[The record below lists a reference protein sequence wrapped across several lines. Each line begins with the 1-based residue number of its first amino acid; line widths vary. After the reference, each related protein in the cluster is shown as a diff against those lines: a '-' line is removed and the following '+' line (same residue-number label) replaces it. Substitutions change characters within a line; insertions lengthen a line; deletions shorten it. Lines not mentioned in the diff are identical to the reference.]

1 MKAYANKAQLPALIL
16 SLGLAFVFLYAG
28 IASLLN
34 PLLWIGYLPQFMGN
48 FIALDVAIKFIAV
61 YEIALGLLLVSG
73 KYRKAAAALS
83 ALTLA
88 GIIVSSL
95 NQFVITFRDVGLLMM
110 AVALFLSSL
119 DGRLDNLRK

>member
-1 MKAYANKAQLPALIL
+1 MKGFADKKQLPALIL

-28 IASLLN
+28 VSSLMN
-34 PLLWIGYLPQFMGN
+34 PQLWISYLPQFMGN

-61 YEIALGLLLVSG
+61 YEIVLGLLLVSG
-73 KYRKAAAALS
+73 KFRKIAATLS

-95 NQFVITFRDVGLLMM
+95 DQFVITFRDVGLLLM
-110 AVALFLSSL
+110 AVALFFMDEESAWL
-119 DGRLDNLRK
+119 GP

>member
-1 MKAYANKAQLPALIL
+1 MKAYAHKAQLPALIL

-34 PLLWIGYLPQFMGN
+34 PLLWVGYLPQFMGN
-48 FIALDVAIKFIAV
+48 FIALDVAIKLIAV

-73 KYRKAAAALS
+73 KFRKVAAVLS
-83 ALTLA
+83 ALTLV

-95 NQFVITFRDVGLLMM
+95 NQFVITFRDVGLMLM
-110 AVALFLSSL
+110 AVALFFIV
-119 DGRLDNLRK
+119 DNH

>member
-1 MKAYANKAQLPALIL
+1 MKGFADKKQLPALIL

-28 IASLLN
+28 VASLMN
-34 PLLWIGYLPQFMGN
+34 PQLWASYLPQFMGN

-61 YEIALGLLLVSG
+61 YEIVLGLLLVSS
-73 KYRKAAAALS
+73 KFRKIAAALS

-110 AVALFLSSL
+110 AVALFFM
-119 DGRLDNLRK
+119 DEERTRID

>member
-28 IASLLN
+28 VASLLN

-61 YEIALGLLLVSG
+61 YEIILGLLLVSG
-73 KYRKAAAALS
+73 KFRKVAAALS
-83 ALTLA
+83 VLTLA

-95 NQFVITFRDVGLLMM
+95 NQFVITFRDIGLMLM
-110 AVALFLSSL
+110 AVALFFMEEEQGILIKH
-119 DGRLDNLRK
+119 N

>member
-1 MKAYANKAQLPALIL
+1 MKGFADKKQLPALIL

-28 IASLLN
+28 VASLMN
-34 PLLWIGYLPQFMGN
+34 PQLWASYLPQFMGN
-48 FIALDVAIKFIAV
+48 FIALDVAIKLIAV

-73 KYRKAAAALS
+73 KFRKIASALS

-110 AVALFLSSL
+110 AVALFFM
-119 DGRLDNLRK
+119 DEE

>member
-16 SLGLAFVFLYAG
+16 SLGLAFVFLYEG

-34 PLLWIGYLPQFMGN
+34 PLLWVSYLPQFMGN

-61 YEIALGLLLVSG
+61 YEIVLGLLLVSG
-73 KYRKAAAALS
+73 KFRKIAAALS

-95 NQFVITFRDVGLLMM
+95 NQFVITFRDVGLLLM
-110 AVALFLSSL
+110 AVALLFMDEEPVRFKL
-119 DGRLDNLRK
+119 

>member
-1 MKAYANKAQLPALIL
+1 MKGFTDRKQLPALIL
-16 SLGLAFVFLYAG
+16 SFGLAFVFLYAG

-34 PLLWIGYLPQFMGN
+34 PLLWVSYLPQFMGN
-48 FIALDVAIKFIAV
+48 FIALDVALRFIAV
-61 YEIALGLLLVSG
+61 YEIILGLLLVSG
-73 KYRKAAAALS
+73 KFRKVAAVLS

-110 AVALFLSSL
+110 AVALFFIGEESA
-119 DGRLDNLRK
+119 

>member
-1 MKAYANKAQLPALIL
+1 MKAYAHKAQLPALIL

-48 FIALDVAIKFIAV
+48 FVALDVAIKFIAV
-61 YEIALGLLLVSG
+61 YEIVLGLLLVSG
-73 KYRKAAAALS
+73 KFRKVAAVLS

-88 GIIVSSL
+88 GIIASSL
-95 NQFVITFRDVGLLMM
+95 NQFVITFRDVGLLLM
-110 AVALFLSSL
+110 AVALFFAAE
-119 DGRLDNLRK
+119 G

>member
-1 MKAYANKAQLPALIL
+1 MKAYAHKAQPPALIL

-34 PLLWIGYLPQFMGN
+34 PLLWVGYLPQFMGN
-48 FIALDVAIKFIAV
+48 FIALDVALKFIAV
-61 YEIALGLLLVSG
+61 YEIVLGLLLVSG
-73 KYRKAAAALS
+73 KFRKVAAALS

-95 NQFVITFRDVGLLMM
+95 NQFVITFRDVGLLLM
-110 AVALFLSSL
+110 AVALFFMSAR
-119 DGRLDNLRK
+119 RLD